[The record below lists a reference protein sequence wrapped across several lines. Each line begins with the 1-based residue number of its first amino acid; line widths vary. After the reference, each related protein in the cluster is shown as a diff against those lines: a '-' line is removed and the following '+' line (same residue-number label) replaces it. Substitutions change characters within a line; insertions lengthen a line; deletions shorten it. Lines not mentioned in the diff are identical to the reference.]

1 MLTLTSFLFK
11 KLEFEN
17 MLMSM
22 LIKKPELFPL
32 KSQSSLHDVV
42 LVGRAG
48 PGDEGEGLLVVE
60 DGAQPDLVVHDGL
73 QALDALQLHPLPL
86 PVPHAAMGKWSLNAT

>member
-1 MLTLTSFLFK
+1 M
-11 KLEFEN
+11 
-17 MLMSM
+17 
-22 LIKKPELFPL
+22 
-32 KSQSSLHDVV
+32 

-73 QALDALQLHPLPL
+73 EALDGLQLHPLPL
-86 PVPHAAMGKWSLNAT
+86 AVPHAAMGKWSLIGIFGGFTLSNNANTFNFVLKL

>member
-1 MLTLTSFLFK
+1 M
-11 KLEFEN
+11 
-17 MLMSM
+17 
-22 LIKKPELFPL
+22 
-32 KSQSSLHDVV
+32 

-73 QALDALQLHPLPL
+73 EALDALQLHPLPL
-86 PVPHAAMGKWSLNAT
+86 AVANAVIGNFYLLIIML